1 MDAVA
6 LMAYSTLLMAADKA
20 EDKQSMTD
28 VIVDIHLDV
37 ALPRLV
43 MVLPPSLL
51 AAAPTAASW
60 FWRRLGA

>member
-1 MDAVA
+1 MNAVA

-28 VIVDIHLDV
+28 VTVDIHLDV

-43 MVLPPSLL
+43 MALPP
-51 AAAPTAASW
+51 
-60 FWRRLGA
+60 FC